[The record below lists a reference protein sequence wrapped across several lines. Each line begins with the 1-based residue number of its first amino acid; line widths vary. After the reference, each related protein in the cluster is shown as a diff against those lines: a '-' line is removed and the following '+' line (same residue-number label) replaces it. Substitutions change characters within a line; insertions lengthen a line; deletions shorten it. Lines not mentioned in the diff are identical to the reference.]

1 MEEKVEKEKKD
12 IKSEEKEVKN
22 EEILEKVAKA
32 PFVGLT
38 EEETK
43 EQENLKEISNILKAL
58 TADQMS

>member
-1 MEEKVEKEKKD
+1 MRKEEKTGEEKVEKEKKD

-38 EEETK
+38 EKET
-43 EQENLKEISNILKAL
+43 
-58 TADQMS
+58 